1 MDFTKI
7 NDCGPD
13 DSGIIYSLS
22 GEIVTGQRSEKLL
35 QDIYEELNSGKKKIV
50 IDLGGI
56 YYINSGGVGFLIQ
69 ILKKI
74 HAKNAQIAIVNLQ
87 REVAQ
92 VFYNAN
98 LFKIFPYYKTTEEA
112 FNAWG
117 WGESESESDPETEQ
131 DSKTQ
136 PEDSK

>member
-13 DSGIIYSLS
+13 SSGIIYSLS

-35 QDIYEELNSGKKKIV
+35 LDINEELDSGKAKIV

-56 YYINSGGVGFLIQ
+56 FYINSSGVGFLIQ
-69 ILKKI
+69 ILKRI
-74 HAKNAQIAIVNLQ
+74 HAKGAQIAIVNLQ

-112 FNAWG
+112 FNA
-117 WGESESESDPETEQ
+117 
-131 DSKTQ
+131 
-136 PEDSK
+136 